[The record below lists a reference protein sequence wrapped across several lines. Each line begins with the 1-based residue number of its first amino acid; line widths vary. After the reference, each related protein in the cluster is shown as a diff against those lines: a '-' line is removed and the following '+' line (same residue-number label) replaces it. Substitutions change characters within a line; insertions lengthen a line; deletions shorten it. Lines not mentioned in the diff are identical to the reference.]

1 MNIANLRI
9 GTRLGGAFGIIL
21 LIMAALI
28 ATALTLLAN
37 ISAMSTTLIER
48 DLVQAD
54 AANVINVTTR
64 ANARTTL
71 ELFIAPDAAYSAR
84 VRGKIEA
91 NKKDISGA
99 IALLDKLAG
108 GAEGRDLLA
117 QIKVERAAYVAS
129 FGAVGLPAR
138 EVEGNGLV
146 AANKKGRVR

>member
-37 ISAMSTTLIER
+37 VSAVSATMIER

-54 AANVINVTTR
+54 AANVINVTTG
-64 ANARTTL
+64 ANARATL

-84 VRGKIEA
+84 VRAKIEA

-99 IALLDKLAG
+99 IAVLD
-108 GAEGRDLLA
+108 ELA
-117 QIKVERAAYVAS
+117 QT
-129 FGAVGLPAR
+129 LPALQCGWR
-138 EVEGNGLV
+138 KRWLRATWPATSWCARATKPDN
-146 AANKKGRVR
+146 